1 MAPSHPDTRLDS
13 LSGILPPSRSYW
25 RGCAIA
31 ICLVFCACGRG
42 SSSELAGNPPYQPVQ
57 PDEPAGALTG
67 DANFFNLITKYSR
80 GQVTPTPW
88 AGYWWPFSEDGT
100 ANADAKYESVIG
112 TSGATSWE
120 KTNHG
125 PNVPGIQ
132 DWWGHC
138 NGWSA
143 AAVLHPEPTAALTR
157 GSVTFS
163 VGDQKALLSEIAMEV
178 DGDFFG
184 HRETDPND
192 FTSLTYQDVFPDQFF
207 LVLTNIVGSGR
218 PLIIDRYT
226 GVQVWNQPVVGYQID
241 PVTSADYLGAD
252 PSSPDVYRVMIT
264 LQVWWASDS
273 VPGEYVTQPF
283 QFADND
289 SFQSRV
295 LTGEIWLDAPP
306 QFDASGKLVGAGNV
320 ILTSQNGY
328 VLGGQW
334 HNGVTEGVQS
344 HPDYMWIPFNEK
356 PSTGYSNPDL
366 DITQVKNLL
375 GL

>member
-1 MAPSHPDTRLDS
+1 MPQTRHDS
-13 LSGILPPSRSYW
+13 RLYFPRACGALL
-25 RGCAIA
+25 
-31 ICLVFCACGRG
+31 ICLVFSACGKG
-42 SSSELAGNPPYQPVQ
+42 SGNITTGGLSPPYPPVQ
-57 PDEPAGALTG
+57 PEQPGVAVTG
-67 DANFFNLITKYSR
+67 DANFFNLISKYSQ
-80 GQVTPTPW
+80 GQVNPTPW
-88 AGYWWPFSEDGT
+88 AGYWWPFSQNGT
-100 ANADAKYESVIG
+100 ASADAKYESVAG
-112 TSGATSWE
+112 PSGAVSWE
-120 KTNHG
+120 MANHG

-143 AAVLHPEPTAALTR
+143 AAVLHPEPRADLTQ

-184 HRETDPND
+184 HRVTDPND

-226 GVQVWNQPVVGYQID
+226 GVQVWNQPMVGYQIQ
-241 PVTSADYLGAD
+241 PVTPSDYLGAD
-252 PSSPDVYRVMIT
+252 PTAPDVYRVMIT
-264 LQVWWASDS
+264 LQIWWASDG
-273 VPGEYVTQPF
+273 VPGDYITEPF
-283 QFADND
+283 DFADTT

-295 LTGEIWLDAPP
+295 LTGEVWLDAPP
-306 QFDASGKLVGAGNV
+306 QFDASGKLVASGNV
-320 ILTSQNGY
+320 ILTSQNSY

-334 HNGVTEGVQS
+334 HNGVVEGVES
-344 HPDYMWIPFNEK
+344 HPDYMWIPMSEK
-356 PSTGYSNPDL
+356 PSSGYSNPNV
-366 DITQVKNLL
+366 DIATVKRIL